1 MSDHDSR
8 KASECT
14 MIMSQ
19 IRGFATSWIID
30 KRYDEG
36 HDKNDLLNISNRFF
50 NENKHIKE
58 ITSKSER
65 VEFFKGELFEN
76 HAVLFYVSLLLAN
89 RKNYLH
95 FYAEINDDG
104 VVSVRRINNLNL
116 NKNNNL
122 LFSYESA
129 VMD

>member
-1 MSDHDSR
+1 MSNHDSR

-14 MIMSQ
+14 MIMSE
-19 IRGFATSWIID
+19 IRSFATSWIID
-30 KRYDEG
+30 KKYDEG
-36 HDKNDLLNISNRFF
+36 HNKNNLLNIPNRFF
-50 NENKHIKE
+50 NENKHIKI

-65 VEFFKGELFEN
+65 VDFFKGEHFEN
-76 HAVLFYVSLLLAN
+76 HTVLFYVSLLLAE

-95 FYAEINDDG
+95 LYAEINDDG

-116 NKNNNL
+116 DENNNL